1 MIAPPNPLAVV
12 YTVDQFCAMMQHSR
26 DKFEDLVRRGELAA
40 FKVGRRTYVAKEE
53 AERWLRET
61 RSHRDVRV
69 SNAYTPA
76 HTPAH
81 TSSRRPGRKPAA
93 EGGKRKRQPV
103 DGARNN
109 A

>member
-1 MIAPPNPLAVV
+1 MPQPPNALALV

-61 RSHRDVRV
+61 QRLKRV
-69 SNAYTPA
+69 KTATPDA
-76 HTPAH
+76 PPD
-81 TSSRRPGRKPAA
+81 SGRGSGRKPAA
-93 EGGKRKRQPV
+93 LSGKRNAQALDWSRQS
-103 DGARNN
+103 
-109 A
+109 

>member
-1 MIAPPNPLAVV
+1 
-12 YTVDQFCAMMQHSR
+12 MQHSR

-61 RSHRDVRV
+61 RSLKKVKV
-69 SNAYTPA
+69 SHADDQTPDLL
-76 HTPAH
+76 PGQN
-81 TSSRRPGRKPAA
+81 SGSRRHPAA
-93 EGGKRKRQPV
+93 KSGKRQRQPI
-103 DGARNN
+103 DGARHN